1 MDRSLALCESRWY
14 HNELQNAMDTSTFGN
29 RGPKNNSCPAKMLQF
44 WRIWRI
50 WPHLLPFGH
59 GNHEKIC
66 QESQLGHHTALEFHL
81 RSCPTR
87 NVRFQHINNLLSPT
101 LVTSVFWKH
110 GIPNVIARYD
120 GVTSGSHQASFTM
133 RFTHLDRFKWFFVLY
148 QNVAFPMRQIANHFL
163 HFVTSA
169 VVSNAFCKL
178 GSFLTNY

>member
-1 MDRSLALCESRWY
+1 M
-14 HNELQNAMDTSTFGN
+14 
-29 RGPKNNSCPAKMLQF
+29 SCDARARTYKQY
-44 WRIWRI
+44 
-50 WPHLLPFGH
+50 
-59 GNHEKIC
+59 
-66 QESQLGHHTALEFHL
+66 LE
-81 RSCPTR
+81 
-87 NVRFQHINNLLSPT
+87 ILSPT